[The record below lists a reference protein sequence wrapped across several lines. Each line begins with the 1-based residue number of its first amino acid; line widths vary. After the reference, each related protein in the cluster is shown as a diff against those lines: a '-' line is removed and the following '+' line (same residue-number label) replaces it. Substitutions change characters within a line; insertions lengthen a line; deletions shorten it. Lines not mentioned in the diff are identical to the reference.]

1 VVDTG
6 DTIYMGFG
14 LEGITGVDTRKT
26 VLGNAMSYLL
36 R

>member
-1 VVDTG
+1 
-6 DTIYMGFG
+6 MGFG
-14 LEGITGVDTRKT
+14 LEGITGNDTRKT